1 MLKLKITGLQAR
13 LLVLV
18 ILVTYNAIFTPYFWG
33 ADNLINIMVNGSV
46 IGIIA
51 CAMTL
56 LLVARQIDISVGAA
70 VALSASVFVVVAETR
85 SIWIGLIF
93 GFLAALFVALVNIVS
108 IVYFRVESIIV
119 TLAGLIVF
127 RGLSKVVLDGRSVT
141 VEGFDFIGT
150 ERLNVF
156 GIVRIPF
163 PILIFAV
170 VLLFFYWMM
179 KNTKYGSQMYAIGAN
194 PGSARLSGINLERQ
208 VAKGFLLMALA
219 VFLAMITTV
228 SMLGMAAPTTGERLE
243 FLALTAVILGGVG
256 LAGGRGTVIGT
267 LIAVLILAVVDNALV
282 LSGVQAFWQEVAR
295 GSLLL
300 LAVIFDQVSRK
311 RDKSV
316 RMEI

>member
-1 MLKLKITGLQAR
+1 LPKLKISGLQAR
-13 LLVLV
+13 LLVLI
-18 ILVTYNAIFTPYFWG
+18 ILVVYNAIFTPYFWG
-33 ADNLINIMVNGSV
+33 VDNLTNILVNGSV
-46 IGIIA
+46 VGIIA

-70 VALSASVFVVVAETR
+70 VGLSASVFVVVAESR
-85 SIWIGLIF
+85 SLWIGLAF

-141 VEGFDFIGT
+141 VDGFDFIGV
-150 ERLNVF
+150 ERLNLF
-156 GIVRIPF
+156 GLIQIPY
-163 PILIFAV
+163 PILIFAA

-179 KNTKYGSQMYAIGAN
+179 RNTKYGNQMYAIGAN
-194 PGSARLSGINLERQ
+194 PGSARLTGINLEGQ
-208 VAKGFLLMALA
+208 VAKAFILMAFA
-219 VFLAMITTV
+219 VFLAMITSV
-228 SMLGMAAPTTGERLE
+228 SMVGMASPTSGERLE

-267 LIAVLILAVVDNALV
+267 LVAVLILAVVDNALV